1 MGENSIQK
9 PLTLRKEEYMQIL
22 TQATNDS
29 GLPMFIIEYV
39 LKELLL
45 EVSSL
50 AKEELKMSQEQY
62 NKILEKQNKISEQQD
77 GISE

>member
-9 PLTLRKEEYMQIL
+9 PLALRKEEYIQIL
-22 TQATNDS
+22 TQATNNS
-29 GLPMFIIEYV
+29 GLPMFILEYV

-50 AKEELKMSQEQY
+50 AKEELKMSQNQY
-62 NKILEKQNKISEQQD
+62 EEMISEQNQV
-77 GISE
+77 EE